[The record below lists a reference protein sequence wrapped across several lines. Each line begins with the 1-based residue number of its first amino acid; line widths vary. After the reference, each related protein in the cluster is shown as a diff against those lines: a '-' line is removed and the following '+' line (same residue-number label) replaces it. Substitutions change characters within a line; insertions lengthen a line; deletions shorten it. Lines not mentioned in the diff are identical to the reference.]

1 MKRLH
6 LTSILFF
13 TFVFSGLTACGGG
26 GGTDSV
32 SSSAD
37 TQASSQK
44 QAQQSIRYEP
54 ATTPDVM
61 TGSIDVEWVAPV
73 AREDGTPLQLSDI
86 GGYRIYY
93 GVNKG
98 DYPNYVDIPDGTV
111 QSITLRDL
119 PAGTYYL
126 AMSTYDVSGQES
138 DLSPPV
144 QKLAA

>member
-6 LTSILFF
+6 LTSILLF
-13 TFVFSGLTACGGG
+13 TIAFSGLTACGGG
-26 GGTDSV
+26 SGTDNV
-32 SSSAD
+32 TSSAD
-37 TQASSQK
+37 TQKSSQK
-44 QAQQSIRYEP
+44 QAKQSTRYE
-54 ATTPDVM
+54 AAAAADIM

-98 DYPNYVDIPDGTV
+98 DYANYVDIPDGTV

-119 PAGTYYL
+119 PAGTYFL
-126 AMSTYDVSGQES
+126 AMTTYDVSGQES
-138 DLSPPV
+138 DLSPSV
-144 QKLAA
+144 KKLAA